1 MYVPY
6 LYLEKVENAI
16 KRGSLNSRVLK
27 DVKNA
32 IDKNVA
38 YSIEDCKIDK
48 VEDGW
53 YWVSFL
59 EPGYTVR
66 SYFITKQ

>member
-1 MYVPY
+1 MLPDLQSNSNKTQTSEGVKTNAV
-6 LYLEKVENAI
+6 LYKVA
-16 KRGSLNSRVLK
+16 
-27 DVKNA
+27 KNA
-32 IDKNVA
+32 VDKNVA

>member
-1 MYVPY
+1 M
-6 LYLEKVENAI
+6 LYFYKVA
-16 KRGSLNSRVLK
+16 
-27 DVKNA
+27 KNA
-32 IDKNVA
+32 VDKNVA

>member
-1 MYVPY
+1 MISTQESNSGDVY
-6 LYLEKVENAI
+6 
-16 KRGSLNSRVLK
+16 KRQ
-27 DVKNA
+27 
-32 IDKNVA
+32 DKNVA